1 MSRKDTSGNR
11 KPLIGLFLMGSLVAL
26 LVYAGVTAHPDS
38 GPGPVAAEAGR
49 SGPISAE
56 QVMLSS
62 ALILGPVTAL
72 LLLEN

>member
-1 MSRKDTSGNR
+1 M
-11 KPLIGLFLMGSLVAL
+11 IGLFLMGSLVAL
-26 LVYAGVTAHPDS
+26 LVYAGATVHRDIN
-38 GPGPVAAEAGR
+38 PGPVAAEAGR
-49 SGPISAE
+49 SSGPISPE